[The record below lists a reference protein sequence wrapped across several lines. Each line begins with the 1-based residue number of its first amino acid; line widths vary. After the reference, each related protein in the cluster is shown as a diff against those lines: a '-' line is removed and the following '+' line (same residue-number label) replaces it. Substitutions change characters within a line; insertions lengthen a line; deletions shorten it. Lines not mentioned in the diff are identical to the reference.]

1 MKNTTHFRVKR
12 QNIFWLNHVEPP
24 ICLLIGAQHYWP
36 IKTPDTATLIEKR
49 RCLGVSTKL
58 SDPFFVIFVSLWV
71 PWYFGHHELMISCHV
86 GEIPMSHTSHV
97 RPCKPSC
104 RTETNPSA
112 ESAIDW
118 MWHLESLRLSLRYNL
133 KYVGISYTILSTYL
147 WLANH
152 MTIFHITTQ
161 NHNVSWVNHR
171 SKWLCSSSQR
181 NSQIQRVLSQLWT
194 GLPCPLIIAKNSW
207 QLTSPGGKIRERS
220 ERRYQYSVNWTG
232 WHFSMKWEELI
243 SYSQHSWFW

>member
-36 IKTPDTATLIEKR
+36 IKTPNTATLIEKR

-152 MTIFHITTQ
+152 MTIFHITIQ

-171 SKWLCSSSQR
+171 SKWLCSSSQ
-181 NSQIQRVLSQLWT
+181 SLQFPEGIFLIYYI
-194 GLPCPLIIAKNSW
+194 PLLKK
-207 QLTSPGGKIRERS
+207 SPFLDIFPVKWPFFHS
-220 ERRYQYSVNWTG
+220 NWWPFPMIFPPVG
-232 WHFSMKWEELI
+232 RLR
-243 SYSQHSWFW
+243 